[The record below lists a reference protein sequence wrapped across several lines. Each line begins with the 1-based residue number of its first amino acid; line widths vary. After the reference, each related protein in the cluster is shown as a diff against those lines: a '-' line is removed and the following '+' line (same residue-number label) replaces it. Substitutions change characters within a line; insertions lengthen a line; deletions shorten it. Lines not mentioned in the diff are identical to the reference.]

1 MKKAFLP
8 LIVLAPLAF
17 ALPAQAAGPAPAGVE
32 RVDSVLLV
40 RDRDRSHRSNRRG
53 RIKNIAPGVHRH
65 HHHRYVPGRHYRS
78 APHGW
83 HRYHSRPYNWRARGC
98 IVVGPIWFCP

>member
-1 MKKAFLP
+1 MMKAFLP
-8 LIVLAPLAF
+8 LIALAPLAF
-17 ALPAQAAGPAPAGVE
+17 ALPAQAAGPAPMGVE

-40 RDRDRSHRSNRRG
+40 RDRDRPHRSNRHG
-53 RIKNIAPGVHRH
+53 RIKNIAPGVHHRH
-65 HHHRYVPGRHYRS
+65 NYRAGGRYRS

-83 HRYHSRPYNWRARGC
+83 HRYHSRPHDWRTRGC

>member
-8 LIVLAPLAF
+8 LIALFPLAF
-17 ALPAQAAGPAPAGVE
+17 ALPVQAAGPAPAGVE
-32 RVDSVLLV
+32 RVNPVLLV
-40 RDRDRSHRSNRRG
+40 RDRDRPHRSNRHG
-53 RIKNIAPGVHRH
+53 RIKNIAPGMHRRH
-65 HHHRYVPGRHYRS
+65 HNNFVPGRHYRS

-83 HRYHSRPYNWRARGC
+83 HRYHSRPYDWRTRGC